1 MTVSRVDSSLVLK
14 RPSVSDDS
22 CSCRISCTRA
32 SQILYS
38 WCLFLTVLL
47 SYFYVPRSLS
57 WSWLPENWLSL
68 FVMNMMRED
77 TSQWVKWLETNFC
90 SKSSDSV
97 CETGSSRTWTSMNEY
112 PWDFF
117 FLFFSEEKWMHEHSF
132 GHPWC
137 PYSMCVSWILQ
148 SNVWKKRKQEEEKSR
163 DERWGRK
170 ETCYNCPF
178 FDSFSCNHFT
188 LWFRRESLQN
198 LVCSGFLSS
207 WRHSKTRK
215 KQTRGFHAS
224 GLLSSS
230 PDFSADFSN
239 HEVSHD
245 HDGQEGCRGNMR
257 KNHFSR
263 SEDMCFSSKEM
274 TNEGFT
280 RQPQVPKLTFLSV
293 KSQKFFW
300 GKSDVK
306 GSVSKKG
313 GL

>member
-1 MTVSRVDSSLVLK
+1 MTPVRVVSPVLVPPK
-14 RPSVSDDS
+14 
-22 CSCRISCTRA
+22 SCTPDVC
-32 SQILYS
+32 S
-38 WCLFLTVLL
+38 WQFYFPIFMSLEVCHGHGCLRIG
-47 SYFYVPRSLS
+47 SRCSL
-57 WSWLPENWLSL
+57 WIWWERTRVN
-68 FVMNMMRED
+68 E
-77 TSQWVKWLETNFC
+77 
-90 SKSSDSV
+90 SSDSRPTSAPSLQTRSV
-97 CETGSSRTWTSMNEY
+97 KLDPLVHEPQWMSILETSSSSSRRKN
-112 PWDFF
+112 
-117 FLFFSEEKWMHEHSF
+117 WMHEHSF